1 MHLQAEVSEKQAEYI
16 YATEPTVVY
25 VGGVGAGK
33 TIANTLLVLRYAEQ
47 FPGIRVLMCAPTYQM
62 LHDTTMHEFF
72 ASVPRA
78 LLTSFRGGSY
88 PEAIVDFGRGPSQI
102 LFRAF
107 DDAHKPRSLNL
118 GLAVIDE
125 GISARFDVILSI
137 AERLRV
143 PDMPNHLRMTSNS
156 GSRESDF
163 FKTFVANPNPDRKVI
178 SCTSFDN
185 PFLPAGYL
193 ARLRDLE
200 QSRPLYFRRMVL
212 GEWGEIDDAE
222 IIGAFESDALWDC
235 AYCVAFI
242 DSSFSNKKKTDSTSV
257 SIVGVITRGAEKL
270 FLFTGRNFPKS
281 IADPDT
287 QRGVLTM
294 LERFKPIDTCLE
306 SQLSDATEIF
316 FAALKEAEKRYTP
329 NWRNNWTKKHQS
341 AAKHERITSHV
352 AANKYKLRVLDGTDS
367 AYLAEIAN
375 YNKFAEHDDAP
386 DSLAGAL
393 ELWQTSPSVARY
405 IRIMGMAQKALRG
418 A

>member
-1 MHLQAEVSEKQAEYI
+1 MQLQAEVSEKQAEYI

-33 TIANTLLVLRYAEQ
+33 TIANTLLALRYCEN
-47 FPGIRVLMCAPTYQM
+47 FPGIRTLMCAPTYQM

-72 ASVPRA
+72 ASVPRKI
-78 LLTSFRGGSY
+78 LRSFRGGSY
-88 PEAIVDFGRGPSQI
+88 PEAIIDFGRGPSQI

-118 GLAVIDE
+118 GLAIIDE
-125 GISARFDVILSI
+125 GVSARFDVILSI

-143 PDMPNHLRMTSNS
+143 PDAPNHLRITSNS

-193 ARLRDLE
+193 SRLRDLE
-200 QSRPLYFRRMVL
+200 QARPLYYRRMVL

-222 IIGAFESDALWDC
+222 TIGAFEVDALWDC

-242 DSSFSNKKKTDSTSV
+242 DSSFSNRKKTDSTSV
-257 SIVGVITRGAEKL
+257 SIVGIIQRGPERL
-270 FLFTGRNFPKS
+270 FLFTGKNFPKS
-281 IADPDT
+281 IADAET
-287 QRGVLTM
+287 QRGILTL
-294 LERFKPIDTCLE
+294 LEKFKPIDTCLE
-306 SQLSDATEIF
+306 SQLSDATELF
-316 FAALKEAEKRYTP
+316 FNALKEAEKRYTP

-352 AANKYKLRVLDGTDS
+352 AANKYKLRALAGTDP
-367 AYLAEIAN
+367 AFLAEIAN

-393 ELWQTSPSVARY
+393 ELWQTSPSVAQY
-405 IRIMGMAQKALRG
+405 IRIMGLAQKTLRG
-418 A
+418 R